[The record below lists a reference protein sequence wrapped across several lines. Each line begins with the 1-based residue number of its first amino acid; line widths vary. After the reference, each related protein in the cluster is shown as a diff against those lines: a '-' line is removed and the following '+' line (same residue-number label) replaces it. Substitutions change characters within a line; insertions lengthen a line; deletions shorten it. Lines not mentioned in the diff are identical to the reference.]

1 MLKVD
6 GLTKQFFPGTPNELT
21 AVDELELELEDGD
34 FLTIIGSNGAGKT
47 TFLNLIA
54 GTMFPS
60 EGRIFLDGQEVT
72 EIPEHA
78 RAKLVGRVFQE
89 PGRGTASGMTVAQNL
104 VLALNKGHKG
114 LRIGVSRERRKR
126 FRKELEQL
134 GLGLEERLDEKVLH
148 LSGGQR
154 QALAVLMATLT
165 MPKILLLDE
174 HTASLDPKNASKI
187 LNVTE
192 KLVLEK
198 ELTTI
203 MVTHDM
209 NQAIDLGNRLVMLHR
224 GSLICD
230 VDNEKKEEL
239 TVEKLIDLF
248 SEKDIVD
255 DELLLTSRQ

>member
-1 MLKVD
+1 MLKVNE
-6 GLTKQFFPGTPNELT
+6 LTKKFFPGTPNELT
-21 AVDELELELEDGD
+21 AIDKLDLEITDGD
-34 FLTIIGSNGAGKT
+34 FLTVIGSNGAGKT

-54 GTMFPS
+54 GTIFPTD
-60 EGRIFLDGQEVT
+60 GRIFLAGREVT
-72 EIPEHA
+72 EVPEHE
-78 RAKLVGRVFQE
+78 RAELVGRVFQE

-104 VLALNKGHKG
+104 VLALNKGHKS
-114 LRIGVSRERRKR
+114 LRIGVNSDRREY
-126 FRKELEQL
+126 FKEELSKL
-134 GLGLEERLDEKVLH
+134 GLGLEDRLDEKVMH

-174 HTASLDPKNASKI
+174 HTASLDPKNAKKI
-187 LNVTE
+187 LEVTRQ
-192 KLVLEK
+192 LVEGK

-224 GSLICD
+224 GSKICD
-230 VDNEKKEEL
+230 VNNRKKEEL
-239 TVEKLIDLF
+239 TVDKLVELF

-255 DELLLTSRQ
+255 DELLLTAR

>member
-6 GLTKQFFPGTPNELT
+6 DLTKKFFPGTANELT
-21 AVDELELELEDGD
+21 AVDGLNLELNDGD
-34 FLTIIGSNGAGKT
+34 FLTVIGSNGAGKT

-54 GTMFPS
+54 GTTFPT
-60 EGRIFLDGQEVT
+60 EGRIFLDGEAVT
-72 EIPEHA
+72 DVPEHA

-114 LRIGVSRERRKR
+114 LRIGVNRKR
-126 FRKELEQL
+126 RRFFKEELSKLE
-134 GLGLEERLDEKVLH
+134 LGLENRLDEKVVH

-187 LNVTE
+187 LEVTK
-192 KLVLEK
+192 KLVSEK

-209 NQAIDLGNRLVMLHR
+209 SQAIDLGNRLVMLHR
-224 GSLICD
+224 GSMICD
-230 VDNEKKEEL
+230 VNNGRKEEL
-239 TVEKLIDLF
+239 TVDKLVELF

-255 DELLLTSRQ
+255 DELLLTTRQ

>member
-6 GLTKQFFPGTPNELT
+6 ELTKKFFPGIVNELT
-21 AVDELELELEDGD
+21 AVDSLDLELTDGD
-34 FLTIIGSNGAGKT
+34 FLTVIGSNGAGKT

-54 GTMFPS
+54 GTILPT
-60 EGRIFLDGQEVT
+60 EGRIFLDDQEVT
-72 EIPEHA
+72 EVPEHA

-89 PGRGTASGMTVAQNL
+89 PGKGTASGMTVAQNL
-104 VLALNKGHKG
+104 VLAQNKGHKG
-114 LRIGVSRERRKR
+114 LRIGVNRKR
-126 FRKELEQL
+126 REIFKEELGQL
-134 GLGLEERLDEKVLH
+134 GLGLEDRLDEKVLH

-187 LNVTE
+187 LEVT
-192 KLVLEK
+192 KMLVLEK

-224 GSLICD
+224 GSMICD
-230 VDNEKKEEL
+230 VNDGQKEEL
-239 TVEKLIDLF
+239 TVDKLIELF

-255 DELLLTSRQ
+255 DELLLTTRQ

>member
-1 MLKVD
+1 MLKVEK
-6 GLTKQFFPGTPNELT
+6 LAKKFFPGTPNELT
-21 AVDELELELEDGD
+21 AVDCIDLELTDGD
-34 FLTIIGSNGAGKT
+34 FLTVIGSNGAGKT
-47 TFLNLIA
+47 TLLNLIA
-54 GTMFPS
+54 GTLIPT
-60 EGRIFLDGQEVT
+60 GGKIFLDGEEVT
-72 EIPEHA
+72 NVPEHA
-78 RAKLVGRVFQE
+78 RAQLVGRVFQE

-114 LRIGVSRERRKR
+114 LRIGVNRERRKL
-126 FRKELEQL
+126 FREELSGL
-134 GLGLEERLDEKVLH
+134 GLGLEDRLDEKVLH

-174 HTASLDPKNASKI
+174 HTASLDPKNAGKI
-187 LNVTE
+187 LEVTE
-192 KLVLEK
+192 RLVTEK

-224 GSLICD
+224 GTLICD
-230 VDNEKKEEL
+230 VNNKRKEEL
-239 TVEKLIDLF
+239 TVDKLVKLF

-255 DELLLTSRQ
+255 DELLLTTHQ

>member
-6 GLTKQFFPGTPNELT
+6 ELTKRFFPGTPNELT
-21 AVDELELELEDGD
+21 AVDGLDLELNDGD
-34 FLTIIGSNGAGKT
+34 FLTVIGSNGAGKT

-54 GTMFPS
+54 GTMFPT
-60 EGRIFLDGQEVT
+60 EGKIFLDGEEVT
-72 EIPEHA
+72 GIPEHA
-78 RAKLVGRVFQE
+78 RAHMVGRVFQE

-114 LRIGVSRERRKR
+114 LKIGVNNERKKL
-126 FRKELEQL
+126 FRKELGKL
-134 GLGLEERLDEKVLH
+134 GLGLEDRLDEKVLH

-174 HTASLDPKNASKI
+174 HTASLDPKNANKI
-187 LNVTE
+187 LEVTE
-192 KLVLEK
+192 KLVSRK

-230 VDNEKKEEL
+230 VNNQKKEDL
-239 TVEKLIDLF
+239 TVDKLIELF

-255 DELLLTSRQ
+255 DELLLTTRQ